1 MEKKTVIRELVKG
14 VDKPSF
20 CSEEGC
26 LMINRL
32 KADMEDDIC
41 KDCAINNIVRAFCK
55 GVEWQREQSDT
66 ITEDQ
71 LSTWVDV
78 AEDLPCHYE
87 QYRVVGNQMTVPVP
101 TIGSDGQLRLS
112 NMVRVIGASKGY
124 FHDRWIWDGVT
135 DEPLFWLRMPKSPI

>member
-26 LMINRL
+26 MVINRL
-32 KADMEDDIC
+32 EVDWDDIC

-66 ITEDQ
+66 VTEDQ

-78 AEDLPCHYE
+78 TEDLPCHYE
-87 QYRVVGNQMTVPVP
+87 EYVTAGWSATVPVP
-101 TIGSDGQLRLS
+101 TIGSDRQLRLT

-124 FHDRWIWDGVT
+124 FHDRWIWDGT